1 MKCNKAANKMSK
13 KLFWKKI
20 INNNTAIVASVLK
33 EQEAIVIYRRFYLNE
48 TLKEIANFLQIT
60 TKDARQIQER
70 GLLRIKSNL

>member
-1 MKCNKAANKMSK
+1 MSKISKMSK